1 MTAQRSLFRRTSVV
15 VAASAAALA
24 LTACGGGDGDRAHG
38 GHGSSPTASATPSA
52 SAGAGSTAPGGE
64 NNAADTAFALGM
76 IPHHRQALEMA
87 RLAPT
92 RAGSAE
98 VKKLAEEI
106 EKAQDPEI
114 RTLSGWLVAW
124 GEQVPAEGSGHGGH
138 DMAGMMTAE
147 EMDGL
152 KKSSGAAFDKAFLEL
167 MVKHHE
173 GAVAMAR
180 TEQAGGAYGP
190 AKEMAGSI
198 IGSQSAEIARM
209 KSLLGAG

>member
-1 MTAQRSLFRRTSVV
+1 MTARRSLSHRTSVV
-15 VAASAAALA
+15 VAATAAALA
-24 LTACGGGDGDRAHG
+24 LTACGGGDGDPAHA
-38 GHGSSPTASATPSA
+38 GHGSAATASVTPSA
-52 SAGAGSTAPGGE
+52 SAGAGSTARKGE
-64 NNAADTAFALGM
+64 HNAADTAFALGM

-92 RAGSAE
+92 RAGAAE

-114 RTLSGWLVAW
+114 RTLSGWLTSW

-138 DMAGMMTAE
+138 DMARMMTTG

-152 KKSSGAAFDKAFLEL
+152 AKSSGAAFDKAFLEL

-209 KSLLGAG
+209 KSLLGTG